1 MSRVVAFSWGLG
13 LVALTALPVLRLPER
28 DAFPFS
34 TYPMFATPR
43 DKPTLLVAEVTTEGR
58 ESLAIPPQL
67 VANGP
72 VMQAMSTLSRA
83 EQQGPEAL
91 HQLCLRI
98 ARRVKD
104 APELAGARRVQIVSA
119 RFDPI
124 AYFETGPK
132 PEARRVLER
141 CSVRGGS

>member
-1 MSRVVAFSWGLG
+1 MSRVVAFTWGLG
-13 LVALTALPVLRLPER
+13 LAALTVLPAFRSAPR

-43 DKPTLLVAEVTTEGR
+43 EHPTLLVAEGLSDTRGSV
-58 ESLAIPPQL
+58 AVPPHL

-72 VMQAMSTLSRA
+72 VMQAMSTLYRA

-91 HQLCLRI
+91 RELCLRI
-98 ARRVKD
+98 ARRVKE

-132 PEARRVLER
+132 PEERTVLQRCRVP
-141 CSVRGGS
+141 GGS